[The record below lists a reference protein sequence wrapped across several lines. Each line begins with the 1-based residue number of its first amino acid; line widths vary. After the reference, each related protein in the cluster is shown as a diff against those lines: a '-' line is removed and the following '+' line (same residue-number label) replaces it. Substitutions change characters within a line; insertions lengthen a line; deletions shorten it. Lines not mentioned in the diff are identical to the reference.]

1 MALAHSAVVPE
12 AAAALRRLPLLTLYL
27 SERCNSRCVS
37 CDYWRTG
44 RADLTLDAVTRLLP
58 DLERL
63 ETREVLI
70 SGGEPLVN
78 PEWPAIAQLLREHG
92 LALWLLT
99 SGLSLAKHATKVVQL
114 FRAVTVSLDGADAET
129 YRAIRGVD
137 AFENV
142 CAGIRAVAA
151 ARVPVGVRVTV
162 QRANYRQMP
171 ALVALA
177 RQLGA
182 AQISFLA
189 ADVSNPHAFGRET
202 GGVADVALQVDDL
215 PILERILDALER
227 DRANDLDSAFIAERP
242 QKLRRIFEYYRALL
256 GLGEYPPVRCNAP
269 EFSAVV
275 TPDGRID
282 PCFFI
287 RGPARDMSLP
297 FDAALNDPALTML
310 RADVRG
316 KRRPQCRT
324 CVCSMWREPDDQAAR
339 DAAIFRLV

>member
-1 MALAHSAVVPE
+1 MAAVHSAAVPD

-37 CDYWRTG
+37 CDYWQTG

-58 DLERL
+58 GLERL
-63 ETREVLI
+63 GTREVLI

-78 PEWPAIAQLLREHG
+78 PEWPAIAQLLRDRG
-92 LALWLLT
+92 LSLWLLT
-99 SGLSLAKHATKVVQL
+99 SGLSLAKHGARVAEL
-114 FRAVTVSLDGADAET
+114 FHAVTVSLDGADPQT

-137 AFENV
+137 AFDNV

-151 ARVPVGVRVTV
+151 AGIPVGVRVTV
-162 QRANYRQMP
+162 QRANYQQVS

-177 RQLGA
+177 KQLGA
-182 AQISFLA
+182 GQISFLA
-189 ADVSNPHAFGRET
+189 ADVSNPHAFGR
-202 GGVADVALQVDDL
+202 GPGRAADVALRADDL
-215 PILERILDALER
+215 AVLERVLDELER
-227 DRANDLDSAFIAERP
+227 ERADDFVTGFIAERP
-242 QKLRRIFEYYRALL
+242 RKLRRILEYYCALL
-256 GLGEYPPVRCNAP
+256 GLRDYPPVRCNAP

-287 RGPARDMSLP
+287 RGPERDPSLP
-297 FDAALNDPALTML
+297 FDAALNDAALATL

-316 KRRPQCRT
+316 SRRPECRT
-324 CVCSMWREPDDQAAR
+324 CVCSLWREPDDQAAR
-339 DAAIFRLV
+339 AVAVSRPY